1 MDSNSQQTNENL
13 DRLHPEWP
21 AQYVL
26 INEQTGT
33 VVWYESYQRAVT
45 EHKQY
50 GGIIIN
56 TENCP
61 KSAIQAALDAARARM
76 NVFDKPSGE
85 ELALIPR
92 RENGTIKWNNGTRA
106 D

>member
-33 VVWYESYQRAVT
+33 VVWYES
-45 EHKQY
+45 
-50 GGIIIN
+50 
-56 TENCP
+56 
-61 KSAIQAALDAARARM
+61 
-76 NVFDKPSGE
+76 
-85 ELALIPR
+85 
-92 RENGTIKWNNGTRA
+92 
-106 D
+106 

>member
-1 MDSNSQQTNENL
+1 METINNSQEQNEAL
-13 DRLHPEWP
+13 DRLHPEYP

-26 INEQTGT
+26 TNEDTGT

-45 EHKQY
+45 EHEVY

-56 TENCP
+56 TDTCP
-61 KSAIQAALDAARARM
+61 KSAIQASLNAARKRM
-76 NVFDKPSGE
+76 
-85 ELALIPR
+85 
-92 RENGTIKWNNGTRA
+92 NNGTGT

>member
-33 VVWYESYQRAVT
+33 VVWYESYQQAVT
-45 EHKQY
+45 DHKQY

-56 TENCP
+56 TDNCP
-61 KSAIQAALDAARARM
+61 KSAIQASLKAARARM
-76 NVFDKPSGE
+76 N
-85 ELALIPR
+85 
-92 RENGTIKWNNGTRA
+92 NGTRT

>member
-33 VVWYESYQRAVT
+33 VVWYENYQRAVT
-45 EHKQY
+45 DHKQY

-61 KSAIQAALDAARARM
+61 KSAIQASLNAARARM
-76 NVFDKPSGE
+76 N
-85 ELALIPR
+85 
-92 RENGTIKWNNGTRA
+92 NGSRA